1 MQWWPRAKGWTSV
14 EEDLEHKL
22 QYDQAILIFQGTFKV
37 KASSFVNHRVMYF
50 FLMRKEDGCIYKLH
64 WFFFFFFQSLLCL
77 NISSF
82 VFFCTGKKGKE

>member
-64 WFFFFFFQSLLCL
+64 CFFFFFLSITTVFEYFQFC
-77 NISSF
+77 
-82 VFFCTGKKGKE
+82 FFLHREKG

>member
-82 VFFCTGKKGKE
+82 VFVFLHSEKG